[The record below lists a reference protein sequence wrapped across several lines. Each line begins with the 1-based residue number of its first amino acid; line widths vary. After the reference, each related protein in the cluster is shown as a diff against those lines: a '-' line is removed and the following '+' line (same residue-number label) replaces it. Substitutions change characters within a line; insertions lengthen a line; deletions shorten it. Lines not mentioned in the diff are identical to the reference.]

1 MVSNREVVDHALGQA
16 APLLE
21 RLRKAL
27 AHDLRTPL
35 GTIGNYATILE
46 YHDQAKPEEV
56 RAFAGRIRTSVVRTA
71 SMLTCM
77 TDALSLAMR
86 KNAKQGAEPATIL
99 RSLLSELGIHGHFAA
114 NAEDPLKCLELDPD
128 LLTFCWRA
136 FLGITAPSAPQG
148 GLELDI
154 ACSVE
159 DGRVSVDLLLG
170 AQHPE
175 ADVAGINCS
184 VYVLRHFDSPAQ
196 DACFAM
202 SIAENLVAARGGIL
216 EIHGK
221 DGAASRLRLR
231 LPIWN

>member
-1 MVSNREVVDHALGQA
+1 MVSKREVVDHALGEA

-77 TDALSLAMR
+77 TDALTLAMR
-86 KNAKQGAEPATIL
+86 KNAKRGAEPATIL

-114 NAEDPLKCLELDPD
+114 NANEPVTCLELDPD

-148 GLELDI
+148 GLDLDF

-159 DGRVSVDLLLG
+159 DASVSIDLLLG
-170 AQHPE
+170 AQQREPDIE
-175 ADVAGINCS
+175 CIDCS

-202 SIAENLVAARGGIL
+202 SIAEHLVAARGGSL
-216 EIHGK
+216 QIHGK
-221 DGAASRLRLR
+221 AGAASRLRLR